1 MDQCEHK
8 GHLLKLY
15 YRNMLKPHSGDSETF
30 QEYRE
35 TVFLP
40 YIITQLRN
48 VERMDVV
55 CGTDTSPSALKIL
68 HGAREERIAVEASDR
83 TPGSLEIGQ
92 PP

>member
-15 YRNMLKPHSGDSETF
+15 YRNMLKPHPGDSETF

-55 CGTDTSPSALKIL
+55 CGTDISPSSLKIL
-68 HGAREERIAVEASDR
+68 GGEREERITVVASDR
-83 TPGSLEIGQ
+83 APGSLEIGQ